1 MVPVASLPAT
11 GSLLSVLRVS
21 VEGLSLA
28 GDPVQLERT
37 GLALQVLSPS
47 AHDALA
53 DDDLVTRRLV
63 ELSAAEALTLMR
75 AAAGRGNWDVVD
87 RMLHDASVQL
97 DASLKT
103 SPRRRSTT
111 SMSRR
116 TRIVM
121 MRSSAC
127 EI

>member
-1 MVPVASLPAT
+1 M
-11 GSLLSVLRVS
+11 
-21 VEGLSLA
+21 
-28 GDPVQLERT
+28 
-37 GLALQVLSPS
+37 LSPS